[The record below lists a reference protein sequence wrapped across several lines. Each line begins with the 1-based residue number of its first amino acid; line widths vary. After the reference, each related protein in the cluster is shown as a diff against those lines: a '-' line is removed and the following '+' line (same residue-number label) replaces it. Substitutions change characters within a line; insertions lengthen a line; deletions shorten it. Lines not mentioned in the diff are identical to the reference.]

1 MKEKYWRYSLIV
13 IILLMGVIIFRQITP
28 FMGGL
33 LGALTIYILVR
44 GQMGYLLNKKNMK
57 RSIAALLIIVE
68 TILVFLVPVGLTVW
82 LLVDL
87 LKNINL
93 DPQTFIGPIQQ
104 TAEAIKTKTG
114 YDVLGNDTLS
124 FLISSTTYRANYHG
138 QYQQPRYQPVRHDIH
153 PLFHAHGWKKN
164 GSLH

>member
-1 MKEKYWRYSLIV
+1 MKEKYWRYSLII

-44 GQMGYLLNKKNMK
+44 GQMGYLINRKNMK

-93 DPQTFIGPIQQ
+93 DPQTFIEPIQQ
-104 TAEAIKTKTG
+104 TA
-114 YDVLGNDTLS
+114 
-124 FLISSTTYRANYHG
+124 
-138 QYQQPRYQPVRHDIH
+138 
-153 PLFHAHGWKKN
+153 
-164 GSLH
+164 